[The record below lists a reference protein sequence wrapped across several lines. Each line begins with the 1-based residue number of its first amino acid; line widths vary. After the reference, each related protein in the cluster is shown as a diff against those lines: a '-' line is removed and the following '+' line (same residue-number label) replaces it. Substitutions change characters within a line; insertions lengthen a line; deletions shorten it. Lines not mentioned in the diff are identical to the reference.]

1 QSGKCVVTNARA
13 ASWPSIFIEEIFGSI
28 EALSECL
35 DLIDLVLA
43 QPEIHGADDARD
55 LLRTPHADDCACNHA
70 VSQSPGDRG
79 LARVAVVARGDLFQL
94 VSEFQIARD
103 ERLLKLRAAAPP
115 VVFGQIVYS
124 FASHRPGQ

>member
-1 QSGKCVVTNARA
+1 MIISRSEVAVGSPRATLPNSTAPRQSGKCVVTNARA

-55 LLRTPHADDCACNHA
+55 LLRAPHADDCACNHA

-79 LARVAVVARGDLFQL
+79 LARVAVVARGDL
-94 VSEFQIARD
+94 
-103 ERLLKLRAAAPP
+103 
-115 VVFGQIVYS
+115 
-124 FASHRPGQ
+124 